1 MRPRSVRNVPLA
13 DRAADGR
20 EVGGFVVAVGHEK
33 VSVAAVRRHLSNPR
47 LAFLAARITIGAAA
61 GYP

>member
-1 MRPRSVRNVPLA
+1 
-13 DRAADGR
+13 
-20 EVGGFVVAVGHEK
+20 VAVGHEK

-47 LAFLAARITIGAAA
+47 FAFFAARITIGAAA